1 MKRKLMLLLCA
12 VCVAALAGGCG
23 TGKEN
28 NASGKENTEDVS
40 GSEGKKETIQYNSD
54 DYVEL
59 GEYKGLEVS
68 LGSYEVT
75 QDDVKREIEAAL
87 LSYPVYE
94 DTDKD
99 TVEDGD
105 FVNID
110 YEGVKDGVAFN
121 GGTAQDSVLE
131 IGSNSF
137 IDGFEDGLIGVK
149 VGEKVDLNLTFPENY
164 QNQEL
169 AGQAVVFHV
178 TVNKIVNK
186 SDMTYDKMDDA
197 FVAANMSS
205 QGYNTV
211 DEFKKGVR
219 EQLEASNETT
229 KKQETEAAVML
240 KLKEACKVKGLPE
253 GLLDQKIEEY
263 MGRFNTNLENY
274 GMKLEDYLSTS
285 GMTEE
290 EFNVQAKELVTDSLE
305 GQLII
310 ESIAKKEN
318 ITIDEKEF
326 EEYKKKV
333 VEDYGYGSEEA
344 LLEQHGE
351 EYVRNVFLNE
361 KVMGMLVENAKI
373 TYNAEF
379 QGQEGAGEEG
389 NGDAQ
394 EGASEQGAD
403 DTGKETSEE

>member
-178 TVNKIVNK
+178 TI
-186 SDMTYDKMDDA
+186 
-197 FVAANMSS
+197 
-205 QGYNTV
+205 
-211 DEFKKGVR
+211 
-219 EQLEASNETT
+219 
-229 KKQETEAAVML
+229 
-240 KLKEACKVKGLPE
+240 KL
-253 GLLDQKIEEY
+253 
-263 MGRFNTNLENY
+263 
-274 GMKLEDYLSTS
+274 
-285 GMTEE
+285 
-290 EFNVQAKELVTDSLE
+290 
-305 GQLII
+305 
-310 ESIAKKEN
+310 
-318 ITIDEKEF
+318 
-326 EEYKKKV
+326 
-333 VEDYGYGSEEA
+333 
-344 LLEQHGE
+344 
-351 EYVRNVFLNE
+351 
-361 KVMGMLVENAKI
+361 
-373 TYNAEF
+373 
-379 QGQEGAGEEG
+379 
-389 NGDAQ
+389 
-394 EGASEQGAD
+394 
-403 DTGKETSEE
+403 